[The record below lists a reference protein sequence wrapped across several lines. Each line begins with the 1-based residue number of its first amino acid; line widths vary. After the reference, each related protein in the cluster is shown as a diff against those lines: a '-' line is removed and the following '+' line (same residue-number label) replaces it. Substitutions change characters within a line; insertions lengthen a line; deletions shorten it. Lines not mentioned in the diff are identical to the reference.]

1 MSGPNNMSEILNLAL
16 VGAAPAKARSA
27 GVPAQF
33 QIAVDRHQDNLT
45 ALSVALKAAGI
56 TPVAA
61 AGYIDA
67 AIASFKDSLMAAT
80 AMQEAANHD
89 QR

>member
-1 MSGPNNMSEILNLAL
+1 MSEIPDLERD
-16 VGAAPAKARSA
+16 GAALPTARSA

-33 QIAVDRHQDNLT
+33 QNAVDRHQNNLI

-67 AIASFKDSLMAAT
+67 AIASFQTSLMAAT
-80 AMQEAANHD
+80 TMQEATKRDRH
-89 QR
+89 